1 MNQKQEIQDKVRNLF
16 STYLEE
22 KGHRKTPERFAILNE
37 IYTHDRHFDIEAL
50 YISMKNKRYRVSKA
64 TLYNTIELLI
74 DCALVRKHQ
83 FGDGSSQFER
93 AYGFG
98 QHDHLICSSCGN
110 VMEFCDPRIQH
121 IKDSAQNLL
130 GFEVTSHS
138 LNFYGTCKNC
148 GEKGAKKTEVINPS
162 LSKD

>member
-1 MNQKQEIQDKVRNLF
+1 MNQKQEIQDKVRTLF
-16 STYLEE
+16 SVYLEN
-22 KGHRKTPERFAILNE
+22 KGHRKTPERYAILNE

-98 QHDHLICSSCGN
+98 QHDHLICSNCGI

-121 IKDSAQNLL
+121 IRDSAQSLL

-138 LNFYGTCKNC
+138 LNFYGTCKEC
-148 GEKGAKKTEVINPS
+148 SQKGVDKKGESNPG
-162 LSKD
+162 LRKD